1 MDALVFVAENGWKLM
16 PQYIMNNE
24 TGEWRHKTHLTFK
37 DRKWLGHITYKDG
50 KFDNRSPIADDDIS
64 SIGTYILNR
73 STLHTFDFEINVM
86 SFHGKMFVNENI
98 KIIVTLPDSH

>member
-1 MDALVFVAENGWKLM
+1 MAEHGWKLM

-50 KFDNRSPIADDDIS
+50 KFDNRSPITDDDIS
-64 SIGTYILNR
+64 SLGTYILIIILYC
-73 STLHTFDFEINVM
+73 STLQTLQCDVI
-86 SFHGKMFVNENI
+86 SRKMFVN
-98 KIIVTLPDSH
+98 

>member
-1 MDALVFVAENGWKLM
+1 M

-24 TGEWRHKTHLTFK
+24 TGEWRHRTHLTFK

-64 SIGTYILNR
+64 SLGTYILIIILNR
-73 STLHTFDFEINVM
+73 NNLQTFDFKSNVM
-86 SFHGKMFVNENI
+86 SFHGKMFVKENI
-98 KIIVTLPDSH
+98 NGLTLPNSH

>member
-1 MDALVFVAENGWKLM
+1 M

-24 TGEWRHKTHLTFK
+24 TGEWRHRTHLTFK

-50 KFDNRSPIADDDIS
+50 KFDNRSPITDNDIS
-64 SIGTYILNR
+64 SIGTYILIIILNR
-73 STLHTFDFEINVM
+73 NTLQTFDFESNVM

-98 KIIVTLPDSH
+98 KIRVALPDSNC